1 MLIGSTKETSMSR
14 IKGRCPTLVRSA
26 VLAFAGLLAAGIASA
41 QAPEAPYPSKLI
53 RIVIPT
59 APGGTLDALARI
71 IAEKMTASWG
81 QQVIVESKA
90 GANTV
95 LATTFVAKSPPD
107 GYTALFTIS
116 GFVQNLVLLPNP
128 PYKAADFAP
137 VSMVAVFPIA
147 LAATTSL
154 PANTLQEVVKLAR
167 DKPDTLAYGSY
178 GTGSSGH
185 IIGEGLNKAAG
196 IRLNHI
202 PYKGEAAS
210 FPDLVSERLA
220 LAYGSVG
227 FYANQ
232 LGTGKVKLIAVASP
246 KRLKAFPDVPTFAE
260 GGYPDVNLAGWGG
273 VLLPAGTPPAIVDK
287 FSNELRRIAALPD
300 VQAKIV
306 QMGYEVAG
314 STREEFAQSIAS
326 DIQKW
331 GAIVKANNIKLE

>member
-1 MLIGSTKETSMSR
+1 MSR
-14 IKGRCPTLVRSA
+14 TMDRRHILVRGA
-26 VLAFAGLLAAGIASA
+26 ALALSGLAGVIAAPAHA
-41 QAPEAPYPSKLI
+41 QEAAYPSRMI
-53 RIVIPT
+53 RIIIPT

-71 IAEKMTASWG
+71 VAEKMTASWG
-81 QQVIVESKA
+81 QQVIVESRA

-95 LATTFVAKSPPD
+95 LATTAVAKSPPD

-116 GFVQNLVLLPNP
+116 GFVQNLVLQPNP
-128 PYKAADFAP
+128 PYKSSDFAP

-147 LAATTSL
+147 LAANASL
-154 PANTLQEVVKLAR
+154 PANTLQEVVKLAHA
-167 DKPDTLAYGSY
+167 KPDTMSYGSY
-178 GTGSSGH
+178 GVGSSGH

-196 IRLNHI
+196 IRLNHV

-210 FPDLVSERLA
+210 FPDLVSGQLA

-232 LGTGKVKLIAVASP
+232 LSAGKVKMIAVASP
-246 KRLKAFPDVPTFAE
+246 KRLKAFPNVPTFAE

-273 VLLPAGTPPAIVDK
+273 VLLPAGTPPAIVEK
-287 FSNELRRIAALPD
+287 FSVELRRIAALPD
-300 VQAKIV
+300 VQARIT

-326 DIQKW
+326 DIQRW
-331 GAIVKANNIKLE
+331 GAIVRANNIKLE